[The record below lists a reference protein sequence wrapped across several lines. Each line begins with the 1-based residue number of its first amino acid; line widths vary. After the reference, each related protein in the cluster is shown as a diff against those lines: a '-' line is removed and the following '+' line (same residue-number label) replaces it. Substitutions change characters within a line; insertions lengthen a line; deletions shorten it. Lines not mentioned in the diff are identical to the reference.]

1 MADRQTRA
9 TEALLAQGRAVATW
23 LGELEPTEFEQPSVL
38 PGWDV
43 RLLVGHFVLIVEG
56 FRAIL
61 GRPSAERSISSAE
74 LVSRYRRDVD
84 HLEART
90 RAAAGESSGSEL
102 VGRFS
107 TGLDALADALAGSLP
122 PVLDTPRGPAAIL
135 DFTETRIV
143 ELVVHSD
150 DLSRSLPDREPVS
163 LERSALGATARTLTT
178 ILAERSPGRS
188 IEVRLPPYAAVQ
200 CGLPDDPGPTHTR
213 GTPPNVVETDA
224 VTFLRLATGRTSWV
238 EARAA
243 HLVTA
248 SGRQADLT
256 PVLPLLS

>member
-9 TEALLAQGRAVATW
+9 TEALLAQGRAVASW
-23 LGELEPTEFEQPSVL
+23 LGGLEPADFEQASVL

-43 RLLVGHFVLIVEG
+43 RLLVGHLVLIVDG
-56 FRAIL
+56 FRTL
-61 GRPSAERSISSAE
+61 VGRPSSERPISSGE
-74 LVSRYRRDVD
+74 LVTRYRRDVEQ
-84 HLEART
+84 LEART
-90 RAAAGESSGSEL
+90 RQVAGEWSGPEL
-102 VGRFS
+102 VERFS
-107 TGLDALADALAGSLP
+107 AGLDALADALAGSLP
-122 PVLDTPRGPAAIL
+122 PVLDTPRGPAAVL

-150 DLSRSLPDREPVS
+150 DLSRSLPDREPVP
-163 LERSALGATARTLTT
+163 LERSALGATARTLTA
-178 ILAERSPGRS
+178 ILAEQSPGRS
-188 IEVRLPPYAAVQ
+188 IEVRVPPYAAVQ

-248 SGRQADLT
+248 SGRQADLS